1 MLDCL
6 DLAPQPPAIRPP
18 DRDSVAVPEQARSVA
33 IFVGSPSEAAGAED
47 VARRAG
53 FAAVR
58 VGDAASAEVML
69 SRRPADLIVLD
80 GGPIDFGACRR
91 LASLRVGSVLVI
103 TGSEDEVDRVLALEL
118 GADDCVSPS
127 CGARELAA
135 RMRALARRASRPGE
149 GSHMLRFL
157 DFRLDLL
164 KFDLRQLDGSR
175 VSLSRS
181 ELELLHLFLK
191 NPGRLLSP
199 DDIRAACKG
208 EQWMNSRNVAVRVS
222 RLRRRLRA
230 VSGQDPIRT
239 VHAQGYIF
247 DTPVVPA

>member
-6 DLAPQPPAIRPP
+6 DLASTPLAIPPP
-18 DRDSVAVPEQARSVA
+18 DRESMVVAEQARSVA
-33 IFVGSPSEAAGAED
+33 MFVGSPSEMAGAED

-69 SRRPADLIVLD
+69 SHRPADLIVLD
-80 GGPIDFGACRR
+80 GGQIDFGACRR
-91 LASLRVGSVLVI
+91 LASLRVGSVLVV
-103 TGSEDEVDRVLALEL
+103 TDTEDEVDRVLALEL

-127 CGARELAA
+127 CGDRELAA
-135 RMRALARRASRPGE
+135 RMRALARRAPRSAD
-149 GSHMLRFL
+149 GSHILRFL

-164 KFDLRQLDGSR
+164 KLDLRRLDGGR
-175 VSLSRS
+175 VPLSRS
-181 ELELLHLFLK
+181 ELELLHLFL
-191 NPGRLLSP
+191 NNSGRVLSP

-208 EQWMNSRNVAVRVS
+208 EQWLNSRNVAVRVS

-230 VSGQDPIRT
+230 ESGQDPIRT

-247 DTPVVPA
+247 DAPVVPA